1 MDNTVVIH
9 PSLSI
14 YIICSMYLFLLMSEI
29 DKLIRHYCV
38 YIAIS
43 NFAIIMH
50 ILVMLFV
57 FVKEVSVMGWRE
69 AKFEEKDYIMKKIVR
84 KDIFSAV
91 LVGIFDIGV
100 LIFTILNIRSDINT
114 PVYGWTLK
122 SGVLCVAFYIFMAL
136 ILFFTMKGLISSI
149 RKSYCIC
156 SGRFTVVDCILEEVE
171 HCFYGRKNITNIT
184 AKTDSDERYSMSIGS
199 YFAPLVHQGEKA
211 LLVDFGSRKEKDWKL
226 LVPEK

>member
-100 LIFTILNIRSDINT
+100 LIFTILNI
-114 PVYGWTLK
+114 
-122 SGVLCVAFYIFMAL
+122 
-136 ILFFTMKGLISSI
+136 
-149 RKSYCIC
+149 
-156 SGRFTVVDCILEEVE
+156 
-171 HCFYGRKNITNIT
+171 
-184 AKTDSDERYSMSIGS
+184 GS
-199 YFAPLVHQGEKA
+199 NHH
-211 LLVDFGSRKEKDWKL
+211 
-226 LVPEK
+226 